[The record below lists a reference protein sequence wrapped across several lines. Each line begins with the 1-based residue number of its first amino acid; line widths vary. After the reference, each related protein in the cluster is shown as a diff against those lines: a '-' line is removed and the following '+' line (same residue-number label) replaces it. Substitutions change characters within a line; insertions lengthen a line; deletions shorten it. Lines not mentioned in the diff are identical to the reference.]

1 MGNRSKDENA
11 AASNNTKDRDQES
24 NSRDQDTRDT
34 SLAKAIAEAVAQQTQ
49 AIADVFQRQMEETR
63 AQYEELFKASRTQN
77 FTSTLKVTS
86 STDGF
91 RVMDA
96 FDWTNDKNIY
106 QRWQL
111 WSHKARLALNAMEGH
126 SDTAKISYIHHWL
139 DGKGISKIQGWMNS
153 KILISQEEYDALE
166 ERDRK
171 GRYSS
176 DKIES
181 YFSLVENILTP
192 RSNPLLAV
200 EELHLAK
207 QGSMTS
213 QEFHSQILEIVKRCR
228 FPNQAAEDRAVR
240 DAIFIGMNSQWTKDK
255 AINFMN
261 EEEGKEVTVEFVMN
275 HLAVEDGN
283 SQHRFLSQLD
293 SSTSVNMVAYDRRQ
307 NKGKSNRSRNSNGRE
322 REQNKSRGH
331 NSSSTVQTSRKPP
344 GMEGKC
350 MRCGRPEHEQGE
362 KCAARHAKCKDCHKI
377 GHFYKVCQSS
387 KRTARANLAQ
397 ITPQDMDDT
406 HIDECGYTQ
415 PNPPAI
421 NMLKVINNTGTTSG
435 TESLKFPIDVNPRGT
450 YKHHLEVSI
459 DTGADVN
466 CMNEKTFK
474 KLFPEVDLS
483 VCPHNIQNFG
493 NSTADVYILGQ
504 FRTYL
509 KFRGRKYLNTFIVTN
524 ANDCPNILSH
534 GAIFRMG
541 ILVPNYPEENMVKVR
556 DMETG
561 TSNFFQVLQDL
572 RMQQYQGNSE
582 PRMHRPGTTLTTTT
596 TRQLKASETPKSCE
610 TASQKAGTYTDNMS
624 PIQTSFRTIPTP
636 ELNTA
641 YRQPA
646 SRIHQPHSHSG
657 PQACCMHIH
666 QQQSKTYRMEEP
678 PALEEVKHP
687 HKDRTSVSR
696 SPSTEQE
703 VLSQFSGFSE
713 EIEHFTRDPYTTHL
727 KSCTQSTD
735 YAFRGQGVHTCINCE
750 HSQGHMNDQN
760 TPDSLRKQFLQGK
773 EKSTCTD
780 MEDTPALQGNETNMD
795 TCTCI
800 CQGTFTPGSTTL
812 SIPTRSRKI
821 PQNFQQLEKESSN
834 TVALP
839 GFKHSADTTTHVE
852 TSRNV
857 HSNGTLSTS
866 LKTYTNTYAN
876 MDTNHT
882 AHRDRDARKEAHLLS
897 GPSEL
902 RPFKAMAHRHTKKE
916 AHLLSRPS
924 ELRPFKAMAHRHTR
938 KEAHLLS
945 RPSELQPTE
954 HPETQKLDSA
964 HVQQTRQEYSRLTEI
979 NKAKFQNPFIYNDER
994 NFVRH
999 NSVSKI
1005 SSNNVFMT
1013 TPNTSVSNSV
1023 FCRKKGRKH
1032 GKCRD
1037 SRNSRRTCTC
1047 TYSKRTCTCTCT
1059 CSHTGESP

>member
-11 AASNNTKDRDQES
+11 AAENH
-24 NSRDQDTRDT
+24 SRDQDTRDT

-49 AIADVFQRQMEETR
+49 TIAEVFQRQIEAVSRQKSEETQALTDVFQRQMEETR
-63 AQYEELFKASRTQN
+63 AQYQELLKASYAQKLS
-77 FTSTLKVTS
+77 STLKVTS
-86 STDGF
+86 GTNGF

-111 WSHKARLALNAMEGH
+111 WSHKARLALDAMEG
-126 SDTAKISYIHHWL
+126 DNEKTKISYLHHWL
-139 DGKGISKIQGWMNS
+139 DGKGIDKIKGWTNS
-153 KILISQEEYDALE
+153 KILIPQEEYDALE

-200 EELHLAK
+200 EELHLTK

-240 DAIFIGMNSQWTKDK
+240 DAIFIGMNSQRAKDK

-261 EEEGKEVTVEFVMN
+261 EEDGKEVTVEFLLN
-275 HLAVEDGN
+275 HLAIEDGN

-293 SSTSVNMVAYDRRQ
+293 SSSSVNMIAYDRRQ
-307 NKGKSNRSRNSNGRE
+307 NKGKSNRSKNSNGRE

-331 NSSSTVQTSRKPP
+331 SSSSTVQTSRKPP

-397 ITPQDMDDT
+397 ITSQDMDDT

-466 CMNEKTFK
+466 CMNKKTFK

-483 VCPHNIQNFG
+483 VCPHSIQNFG
-493 NSTADVYILGQ
+493 NSTTDVYILGQ
-504 FRTYL
+504 FRVYL

-561 TSNFFQVLQDL
+561 TSNVFQVLQDL
-572 RMQQYQGNSE
+572 RMQQYQRISE
-582 PRMHRPGTTLTTTT
+582 PRTHRPGTTATTTT
-596 TRQLKASETPKSCE
+596 TKQLKASRTPKSYE
-610 TASQKAGTYTDNMS
+610 TASQKAGTTSLYTGSMS
-624 PIQTSFRTIPTP
+624 PIRTSFRTMSPPKPSAYRTIPTP
-636 ELNTA
+636 ELNTV
-641 YRQPA
+641 YRRPA
-646 SRIHQPHSHSG
+646 SRIHQLHSHSEL
-657 PQACCMHIH
+657 QACCMHVH
-666 QQQSKTYRMEEP
+666 QQQSKTYRKEEP
-678 PALEEVKHP
+678 PALKEVKHP
-687 HKDRTSVSR
+687 HRDRTSVSR

-703 VLSQFSGFSE
+703 VLSQFSGFPE
-713 EIEHFTRDPYTTHL
+713 EIEHFTRDPYTYHL
-727 KSCTQSTD
+727 RSCTQSTD
-735 YAFRGQGVHTCINCE
+735 YAFKGQEVHTCIYCE
-750 HSQGHMNDQN
+750 HSHGHMVVHVDQN
-760 TPDSLRKQFLQGK
+760 TPDSLGKQFLQGK
-773 EKSTCTD
+773 EKSTCTY
-780 MEDTPALQGNETNMD
+780 MGDTPALQGNKTNILKMD
-795 TCTCI
+795 
-800 CQGTFTPGSTTL
+800 
-812 SIPTRSRKI
+812 
-821 PQNFQQLEKESSN
+821 
-834 TVALP
+834 
-839 GFKHSADTTTHVE
+839 
-852 TSRNV
+852 
-857 HSNGTLSTS
+857 
-866 LKTYTNTYAN
+866 TNTYAN

-882 AHRDRDARKEAHLLS
+882 AHRGKDARKEAHLLS

-902 RPFKAMAHRHTKKE
+902 RPFKDARKEAHLLSGPSELRPFKDAKKE

-924 ELRPFKAMAHRHTR
+924 ELPPFKAMAHRHTR

-945 RPSELQPTE
+945 GPSELQPTE

-964 HVQQTRQEYSRLTEI
+964 HVQQTRQEYSRLTETE
-979 NKAKFQNPFIYNDER
+979 KAKFQNPFIYNDDR

-999 NSVSKI
+999 NSVNKI
-1005 SSNNVFMT
+1005 SPNLVFMT
-1013 TPNTSVSNSV
+1013 TQNTSLSNSV
-1023 FCRKKGRKH
+1023 FCRKKGRKR
-1032 GKCRD
+1032 GR
-1037 SRNSRRTCTC
+1037 RRTAEIAEGPTPAP
-1047 TYSKRTCTCTCT
+1047 TAEGPACTCT
-1059 CSHTGESP
+1059 CSHTGGSP